1 MKQFLA
7 VMAFLFAVSASPA
20 QEKAV
25 FPQQF
30 IGHWQGTLNWYPQGA
45 TAPKTVNM
53 ELHIQPSKDT
63 AGQYTWHIVYGKPSE
78 DSRPYILKPVDTA
91 KGHWIIDEVNGILL
105 DQYWIGE
112 RFSGAFTV
120 SGNTILNNYWIE
132 NGQLQVE
139 FYSYPAKPLAVT
151 GQGTEDSPKVD
162 SYNIRSFQRATL
174 SKK

>member
-1 MKQFLA
+1 MKQLMAILSFL
-7 VMAFLFAVSASPA
+7 VTGIVSIA
-20 QEKAV
+20 QDKTG

-30 IGHWQGTLNWYPQGA
+30 IGHWQGTLHWYPQGA
-45 TAPKTVNM
+45 TEPKAVNM

-63 AGQYTWHIVYGKPSE
+63 IGQYTWYIIYGKATE
-78 DSRPYILKPVDTA
+78 DNRPYILKAVDTT
-91 KGHWIIDEVNGILL
+91 KGHWVIDEVNGIFL
-105 DQYWIGE
+105 DQYWIGG

-120 SGNTILNNYWIE
+120 NGNTIVNSYWIE

-139 FYSYPAKPLAVT
+139 FYSYPAKPLAVS
-151 GQGTEDSPKVD
+151 GHGTEDSPKVD